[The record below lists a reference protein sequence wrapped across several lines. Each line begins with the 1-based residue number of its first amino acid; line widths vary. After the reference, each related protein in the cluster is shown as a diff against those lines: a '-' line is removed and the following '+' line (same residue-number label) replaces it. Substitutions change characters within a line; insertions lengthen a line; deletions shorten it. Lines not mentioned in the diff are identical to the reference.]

1 MEINMK
7 TQNRLP
13 YVIGIAG
20 GTASGKSTMART
32 IIDKVGNY
40 RVAYIEYDWYYKDL
54 SHLPIEERFRTNF
67 DHPDSLDTDFLVEQ
81 LKKIRNGDAV
91 NAPQYDFK
99 TCTRLPDT
107 KEIKPKDIVIVDG
120 ILALSNPELQELY
133 DLKIFVDMDADE
145 RLSRRLERDVK
156 ERGRS
161 VESVINQY
169 RNTVK
174 PMHDQFVEP
183 WKQFADIVV
192 PGEASKS
199 RALDAIAGQVLDK
212 IERARV
218 RSGLNILQ
226 SIGLLKPNEGS
237 QNVLSQIVEIAA
249 HEMGADNVTLHQYDN
264 ATKEFLDPEIYSATW
279 PVGSVLQKPRQ
290 HGYSS
295 YVVKSENGSLYV
307 PDIDSEKNPDLVL
320 VKTAHLSGS
329 GTKAFLGVR
338 LDAGGDTV
346 GIIFFNYL
354 NTRRIDEDEKEWAYT
369 IANYAAVTIQIARL
383 YDQRQKFTSRLKE
396 LSNIGAQLLAA
407 DYNEMKDIIVRFAK
421 EELKADTC
429 TLHQYDSHHKEFLD
443 PDKFSASWPLGG
455 KLQKPRDDGASAVAL
470 KEGTLI
476 IPNTETYANSNLIQ
490 TAHLIETGVKAYI
503 GIRLEMGKEVLGV
516 LFLNYLYPQEF
527 GEDEEGLVKVL
538 SIYASAAILSA
549 RSYLRVLAEQQK
561 ENLLVVQEMSNALE
575 LHAELSDFLMVLL
588 EKTLARLDAPK
599 GTIQLF
605 NQETNQLEI
614 YAEVGLQGKKERAG
628 ISPHQGIT
636 GKAFRDR
643 SFIYV
648 PDTKQA
654 NDFIPFLGDMRSEM
668 ATPIMAGEEKIL
680 GVFNVEHPDPYA
692 FADDK
697 VELFKL
703 ISAQAGIIVNQKIRL
718 DEETRRRNDAE
729 QKALLTDIVRDT
741 QHYMGNRVSMIQ
753 IRADELYKDSSLKLS
768 PIQAKNLQIILNNA
782 RAALKASDYIL
793 NSRNAP
799 SPDWVNPHD
808 LINEIIG
815 LENEIPEVPVRQK
828 IPIELPL
835 IYADFER
842 TKLALKDLIT
852 NGQRAVL
859 ENKKSG
865 YVRISARLTEN
876 KRYVEFLFTNNGKII
891 ETEKWEGIF
900 KGPGFGLPT
909 ARTLMSNQSGN
920 IEVLESNSKQTTFI
934 VRFSAKTNSEGI
946 H

>member
-1 MEINMK
+1 MN
-7 TQNRLP
+7 TQNRPP

-32 IIDKVGNY
+32 IIDKVGND

-54 SHLPIEERFRTNF
+54 SNLPLDERFKTNF
-67 DHPDSLDTDFLVEQ
+67 DHPDSLDTELLIEQ
-81 LKKIRNGDAV
+81 MKIIRNGEAV

-120 ILALSNPELQELY
+120 ILALSSPELRELY
-133 DLKIFVDMDADE
+133 DLKIFVDMAADE

-169 RNTVK
+169 RSTVK

-212 IERARV
+212 IERSRV
-218 RSGLNILQ
+218 HSGLNILQ
-226 SIGLLKPNEGS
+226 SIGLLRPNEGS
-237 QNVLSQIVEIAA
+237 RNVLSQIVEIAA
-249 HEMGADNVTLHQYDN
+249 HEMSADNVTLHQYDN
-264 ATKEFLDPEIYSATW
+264 TAKEFLNPEIYSATW

-295 YVVKSENGSLYV
+295 YVLEHGSLYV
-307 PDIDSEKNPDLVL
+307 SDIDSEKNPELVR
-320 VKTAHLSGS
+320 TAHLSGS
-329 GTKAFLGVR
+329 GTRAFLGVR

-354 NTRRIDEDEKEWAYT
+354 NTRRIDEGEKEWAYT

-396 LSNIGAQLLAA
+396 LSSIGAQLLAA
-407 DYNEMKDIIVRFAK
+407 DFNEMKDIIVRFAK
-421 EELKADTC
+421 EELKADNC
-429 TLHQYDSHHKEFLD
+429 SLHQYDPQHKEFLD
-443 PDKFSASWPLGG
+443 PDKFSASWPLGS
-455 KLQKPRDDGASAVAL
+455 KLQRPRDDGASAVVL
-470 KEGTLI
+470 REGTLI
-476 IPNTETYANSNLIQ
+476 IPDTKTYANSNLIQ

-516 LFLNYLYPQEF
+516 LFLNYLTPQEF
-527 GEDEEGLVKVL
+527 GEDAEELVKVL

-549 RSYLRVLAEQQK
+549 RSYLRVLAEQQS
-561 ENLLVVQEMSNALE
+561 ENLLAVQEMSNALE
-575 LHAELSDFLMVLL
+575 LHAELSDFLSVVL
-588 EKTLARLDAPK
+588 EKTLSRLDAPR
-599 GTIQLF
+599 GTIQLL
-605 NQETNQLEI
+605 NQETNQLEV
-614 YAEVGLQGKKERAG
+614 YAEVGLQYKKGQAG
-628 ISPHQGIT
+628 IFPHQGIT
-636 GKAFRDR
+636 GRAFRNK
-643 SFIYV
+643 SFVYV
-648 PDTKQA
+648 PDTRQA
-654 NDFIPFLGDMRSEM
+654 KEFIPFLGDMLSEM
-668 ATPIMAGEEKIL
+668 ATPIMIGDEKAL
-680 GVFNVEHPDPYA
+680 GVINVEHPEPYA
-692 FADDK
+692 FTDDK

-703 ISAQAGIIVNQKIRL
+703 IAAQAGIIINQKIRL
-718 DEETRRRNDAE
+718 DEEIRKRNDAE
-729 QKALLTDIVRDT
+729 QKALLTNLVRDT
-741 QHYMGNRVSMIQ
+741 QHYMGNRVSMIK
-753 IRADELYKDSSLKLS
+753 IRADELNKDPSLKLS
-768 PIQAKNLQIILNNA
+768 PTQTKNLQIILNNA
-782 RAALKASDYIL
+782 KAALKASDYIL
-793 NSRNAP
+793 NSRKAP
-799 SPDWVNPHD
+799 SPDWVSSHD

-865 YVRISARLTEN
+865 FIRITARLTEN
-876 KRYVEFLFTNNGKII
+876 KQYVEFLFSNNGKTI
-891 ETEKWEGIF
+891 EKEKWESIF

-909 ARTLMSNQSGN
+909 ARALMINQSGD
-920 IEVLESNSKQTTFI
+920 IEILESNSKQTTFVI
-934 VRFSAKTNSEGI
+934 RFLAKTNSEGI